1 MKYMP
6 TVLPKDIDKYFYDRK
21 KYIKQINTNLE
32 MLELDIANQF
42 LITGYRGVGKTALT
56 KKIISNQP
64 DKFLTTYVDI
74 SKIFAK
80 KKGKPTEEEILKE
93 ILKKINKTLLKRE
106 NILKRTKDNILNSIN
121 KLKLKDYKFENNDSL
136 LDIPLPDIE
145 DNYDKLSE
153 FVMEL
158 PQQIVDS
165 NKNIKGYIIVID
177 EFQLIQYVENPEAFF
192 WLIRSYT
199 QEQYN
204 VSYIFTGS
212 ASKTAEII
220 NMINGQ
226 TGAFGG
232 RMMQIDLKPFTK
244 EETKTYIEKYS
255 NNIRFNEE
263 GFEQFYKCTRGIP
276 AYINSFCNILP
287 NNEICTPEILKNKL
301 LLNTDQIAVI
311 WLDVWGKL
319 SENEKEIIK
328 LLIDKKQLSWTELMN
343 ETGYSKATVSKYISL
358 LNNKGII
365 EFSNKKYVL
374 TDKMLK
380 TWLKN
385 KEKMEGQYPE

>member
-1 MKYMP
+1 MP
-6 TVLPKDIDKYFYDRK
+6 TVIPKDIDKYFYDRE
-21 KYIKQINTNLE
+21 KYITQINTNLE
-32 MLELDIANQF
+32 MLKIDIANQF

-56 KKIISNQP
+56 KKIISNQS
-64 DKFLTTYVDI
+64 DEFLTTYIDI

-80 KKGKPTEEEILKE
+80 KKGKPSEEEILKE
-93 ILKKINKTLLKRE
+93 ILKKINETLIKRV
-106 NILKRTKDNILNSIN
+106 NILERTKDLILNSIN
-121 KLKLKDYKFENNDSL
+121 KLKLKNYKFESNASI

-145 DNYDKLSE
+145 DNYNKLSE

-158 PQQIVDS
+158 PQKIVDS

-177 EFQLIQYVENPEAFF
+177 EFQLIQFVENPEAFF

-212 ASKTAEII
+212 VSKTAEII

-255 NNIRFNEE
+255 NNIKFDEDGFN
-263 GFEQFYKCTRGIP
+263 QFYNCTRGIP

-287 NNEICTPEILKNKL
+287 NNEICTPEILKTKL
-301 LLNTDQIAVI
+301 LLNIDQIAI
-311 WLDVWGKL
+311 LWLDVWGKL

-328 LLIDKKQLSWTELMN
+328 LLIEKNQLSWTEILDQ
-343 ETGYSKATVSKYISL
+343 TGYSKATVSKYIAL

-365 EFSNKKYVL
+365 EFNNKKYVL
-374 TDKMLK
+374 TDRMLK

-385 KEKMEGQYPE
+385 KEKMDGQYPE